1 MATIGIFLG
10 SVREGR
16 AGEQI
21 AHWVPGTMKNAFD
34 SLGSEWQ
41 GKPVGFVGYGFDT
54 GIRAVEHWRV
64 IVANFSMFDIRNQV
78 SLSLIDDMSD
88 ATFTPREQKLSD
100 LDRMLGDLAGQ
111 LN

>member
-1 MATIGIFLG
+1 
-10 SVREGR
+10 
-16 AGEQI
+16 
-21 AHWVPGTMKNAFD
+21 MKNAFD
-34 SLGSEWQ
+34 SLGPEWL

-64 IVANFSMFDIRNQV
+64 IVSNFSMFDIRNQV

-88 ATFTPREQKLSD
+88 ATFAPREQKQND

-111 LN
+111 LD